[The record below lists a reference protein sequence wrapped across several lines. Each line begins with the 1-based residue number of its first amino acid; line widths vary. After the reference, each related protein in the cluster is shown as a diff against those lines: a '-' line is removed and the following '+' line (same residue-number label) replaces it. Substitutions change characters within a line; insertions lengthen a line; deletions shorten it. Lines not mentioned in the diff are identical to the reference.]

1 MITAWESKAKPL
13 SYLSANKTSPS
24 KLRSEIFLNF
34 FTATNCGQQSYSC
47 PLSPISC
54 PLSHFS
60 CPLSHVS
67 YLTSPVCLM
76 FPVLRLLAGH
86 VCWCVTP
93 YAKKYFY
100 CKSALLVQSLHYSVN
115 SYEWTWFQLLCELNF
130 SLFF

>member
-1 MITAWESKAKPL
+1 MINAWESKAKPL
-13 SYLSANKTSPS
+13 SYLSVNKTSPS

-47 PLSPISC
+47 PLS
-54 PLSHFS
+54 HFS

-67 YLTSPVCLM
+67 YLTSPVRLM

-93 YAKKYFY
+93 YAKKYLY
-100 CKSALLVQSLHYSVN
+100 RKSALLVQSLHYSVN
-115 SYEWTWFQLLCELNF
+115 SYEWTRFQLLCDLNF
-130 SLFF
+130 SFFF